1 MLLFITAL
9 LQQNDLMIGR
19 QIIKHVYY
27 LLLTEEDCIFIGLCY
42 LKIMWRCPRFYFS
55 PDLLF
60 SSYVFEEVALKKM
73 TLKKTLSRVQV
84 CIII

>member
-27 LLLTEEDCIFIGLCY
+27 LLLTEEDCIFIGLLFENFVEMSMILFQSRSVILQLCF
-42 LKIMWRCPRFYFS
+42 WRS
-55 PDLLF
+55 GL
-60 SSYVFEEVALKKM
+60 EEDDPEED
-73 TLKKTLSRVQV
+73 TF
-84 CIII
+84 